1 MLSAGYSRSRFL
13 PECSTTD
20 CDRSDI
26 MAKRAAEPK
35 PATPQAEDR
44 FVELMLVAAD
54 FVKNC
59 GGLSEAKKSLADA
72 GQFIKQAGG
81 VANAEKA
88 LGVLESLKDKIG
100 A

>member
-1 MLSAGYSRSRFL
+1 
-13 PECSTTD
+13 
-20 CDRSDI
+20 

-35 PATPQAEDR
+35 PAPPAAEDR

-59 GGLSEAKKSLADA
+59 GGLGEAKKALADA
-72 GQFIKQAGG
+72 GQFIDRAGG
-81 VANAEKA
+81 VSNAEKA

-100 A
+100 

>member
-1 MLSAGYSRSRFL
+1 
-13 PECSTTD
+13 
-20 CDRSDI
+20 

-35 PATPQAEDR
+35 PASSQPEDR

-59 GGLSEAKKSLADA
+59 GSLAEAKKALADA

-81 VANAEKA
+81 VANAEKEKA
-88 LGVLESLKDKIG
+88 IEDEGEKIEFEG
-100 A
+100 GDDRASVFEHHNS

>member
-1 MLSAGYSRSRFL
+1 
-13 PECSTTD
+13 
-20 CDRSDI
+20 

-35 PATPQAEDR
+35 AAPPPAEDR

-59 GGLSEAKKSLADA
+59 GGLPEAKKSLADA
-72 GQFIKQAGG
+72 GQFIQQAGSLS
-81 VANAEKA
+81 NADKA

>member
-1 MLSAGYSRSRFL
+1 
-13 PECSTTD
+13 
-20 CDRSDI
+20 

-35 PATPQAEDR
+35 PANPQAEDR

-59 GGLSEAKKSLADA
+59 GGLSEAKKALADA

-81 VANAEKA
+81 VSNAEKA